1 MKNYGGN
8 SIAGALRRHSR
19 EWTASPLIKHPRL
32 FFCKVTLA
40 TDVFYHKNPLLSS
53 PRGGGGLFFQTHSRG
68 VGGGVIETG
77 AFLTGVLI

>member
-1 MKNYGGN
+1 MKNYGGS

-19 EWTASPLIKHPRL
+19 KWTASPLIKHPGL

-53 PRGGGGLFFQTHSRG
+53 PREGGVIFSNPFEGGGGGNRD
-68 VGGGVIETG
+68 GGVFDRG
-77 AFLTGVLI
+77 AYLT

>member
-19 EWTASPLIKHPRL
+19 KWTASPLIKHPGL

-53 PRGGGGLFFQTHSRG
+53 PPGGGGGIFSNPFE
-68 VGGGVIETG
+68 GGGE
-77 AFLTGVLI
+77 GV

>member
-19 EWTASPLIKHPRL
+19 KWTASPLIKHPGL

-53 PRGGGGLFFQTHSRG
+53 PRGGGIFFKPIRG
-68 VGGGVIETG
+68 GWGGNREGGVFDRG
-77 AFLTGVLI
+77 AYLT